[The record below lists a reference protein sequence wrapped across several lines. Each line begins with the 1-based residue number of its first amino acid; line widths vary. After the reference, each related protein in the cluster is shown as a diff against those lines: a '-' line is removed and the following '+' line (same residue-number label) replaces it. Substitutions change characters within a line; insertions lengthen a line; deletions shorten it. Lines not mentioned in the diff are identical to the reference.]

1 MELLESVVGTMGRA
15 IIALVLVSLLLMCC
29 VVESF
34 LIFLYCCNQMDGIID
49 EAVAIEEG
57 SDYISRHR
65 QRMTRL
71 YRNHRNYVTV

>member
-15 IIALVLVSLLLMCC
+15 IIAVVLISLLVMCC
-29 VVESF
+29 VFESF
-34 LIFLYCCNQMDGIID
+34 LICIFCCNQMDGIID
-49 EAVAIEEG
+49 EAAAIEEG